1 MKLRRVTLFVI
12 AVDLVAAVGT
22 VTLIPYHVT
31 DYLLGLSLLASFAL
45 MTGTGP
51 VRIPSTKISVSVSD
65 VFVFTALGAFGPMP
79 ACCVAAAGVLGATFR
94 EASHRKPIHV
104 AFNMGNVLFSSVA
117 ASAGYLLA
125 GGVAGGDVRGQI
137 GPLLAATTVY
147 FMFNTMLVSTAVLAD
162 TGNGFWKTWKETVL
176 WTALSTY
183 AGMTLAGTVI
193 WAIQII
199 GPSAM
204 ALGLPPCWLLAAFYR
219 THKERQLAAQQ
230 SVEQFRELNL
240 GLEDKV
246 ADRTRELQEALRH
259 LAETNQQLRGANRKL
274 QEANLAK
281 SLFLANISHEL
292 RTPLNAVIGFS
303 DLLTDA
309 SFGELNEQQS
319 GFVRDIQE
327 SGEHLLHLINE
338 ILDLTKVDAGK
349 MEARM
354 ESVEISKSMQEAV
367 SMVRPQASSKQLRI
381 VVACAEDAQV
391 GMLDPKMFRQVL
403 VNLLSNA
410 VKFTP
415 DEGKVRVTAQNR
427 DGDLLVEV
435 SDTGI
440 GIAQEDMQ
448 RIFEEFYQ
456 VDGSYSRNYR
466 GTGLGLA
473 LVRRMVSLQQGVIDV
488 DSIPGH
494 GSTFRCRF
502 AGCLSSVALRAQE
515 HDTSPMP
522 EGSRLDSPE
531 SQSQASSSKSDPS
544 EPDLVEPPPPVPR
557 ESDGRTVLV
566 VEDNQ
571 VNRKLVRNVLRS
583 KGYRVL
589 EAATG
594 EEALKLLKEQ
604 PADVVLMDIQLP
616 VMDGF
621 EVTRRIKADPQLR
634 DLPIVALT
642 AHVGQDDEQRA
653 REAGCVGFLTKPI
666 RLARLP
672 SQVAEFAKIRDPAGA
687 TGSRTP
693 A

>member
-1 MKLRRVTLFVI
+1 MNVRRVTVFVI
-12 AVDLVAAVGT
+12 AVDLMAAVWT

-94 EASHRKPIHV
+94 EERHRKPIHFS
-104 AFNMGNVLFSSVA
+104 FNMGNALFSTA
-117 ASAGYLLA
+117 TASAGYLLA
-125 GGVAGGDVRGQI
+125 GGMAGGGVRGQI
-137 GPLLAATTVY
+137 GPLFAATTVY
-147 FMFNTMLVSTAVLAD
+147 FMFNTLLVSTAVLAD
-162 TGNGFWKTWKETVL
+162 TGTGFRKTWREAVL

-183 AGMTLAGTVI
+183 AGLTLAGAQI
-193 WAIQII
+193 WSIQVI
-199 GPSAM
+199 GPTGM
-204 ALGLPPCWLLAAFYR
+204 VLGLPPCWLLATFYR
-219 THKERQLAAQQ
+219 THKDRQLAAQQ
-230 SVEQFRELNL
+230 RVEKIKVLNV
-240 GLEDKV
+240 GLEDEV
-246 ADRTRELQEALRH
+246 ADRTRELQEALSH

-274 QEANLAK
+274 QEANRAK

-303 DLLTDA
+303 DLLTDSA
-309 SFGELNEQQS
+309 FGELNEQQQ

-338 ILDLTKVDAGK
+338 ILDLTKVDAGR
-349 MEARM
+349 MQARI
-354 ESVEISKSMQEAV
+354 EPTEIHKCIQEAV
-367 SMVRPQASSKQLRI
+367 SMVRPQASSKRLRL
-381 VVACAEDAQV
+381 VVACAEDVRV

-415 DEGKVRVTAQNR
+415 DEGKVRVTAGSR
-427 DGDLLVEV
+427 DGDLLIEV

-440 GIAQEDMQ
+440 GIAEEDTE

-456 VDGSYSRNYR
+456 VDGSYSRNYQ
-466 GTGLGLA
+466 GTGLGLS
-473 LVRRMVSLQQGVIDV
+473 LVRRMVSLQGGEIGVK
-488 DSIPGH
+488 SIPGH

-502 AGCLSSVALRAQE
+502 AGCLSSVAQNAKEDERSQKSEAS
-515 HDTSPMP
+515 T
-522 EGSRLDSPE
+522 PE
-531 SQSQASSSKSDPS
+531 SPSPPASSSNSDPPQP
-544 EPDLVEPPPPVPR
+544 EAVAPPPPIPS
-557 ESDGRTVLV
+557 ETDGCTVLV
-566 VEDNQ
+566 VEDNA
-571 VNRKLVRNVLRS
+571 VNRKLVKNVLRS
-583 KGYRVL
+583 RGYRVL

-594 EEALKLLKEQ
+594 EDALQLLQEQ

-616 VMDGF
+616 GMDGF
-621 EVTRRIKADPQLR
+621 EVTRRIKADPQLA
-634 DLPIVALT
+634 DLPVVALT
-642 AHVGQDDEQRA
+642 AHVGRSDERRA
-653 REAGCVGFLTKPI
+653 QEAGCVGFVTKPI

-672 SQVAEFAKIRDPAGA
+672 SQVAEFAKSRD
-687 TGSRTP
+687 RTP